1 MAEQA
6 LATGLG
12 EQLSVFPPD
21 MSTGKKGR
29 LSRILYNHGPGGGRA
44 LILPFDQGLEHGP
57 RDFFDNPPSVSP
69 SYQLKL
75 AKEGNFSA
83 VAFQIGLADKYFWE
97 YAGEIPLVLKLNGK
111 SDIPSDDE
119 PISPCNA
126 TVEEAVRLGADAVGY
141 TLYVG
146 SSRQDE
152 DFIQLAQVRED
163 AERFGLPLIVW
174 SYPRGAAMKAKG
186 GNGSQYAIEYAARI
200 ADELGADVAKV
211 NYPALGPSTGAPK
224 PYDTMDITSHDE
236 AVRRVITAA
245 GRAKIL
251 ISGGSKETDEEILE
265 KARTS
270 LEAGAM
276 GLIFGRNVWQRPWDE
291 SLQMIGKFHEIFD
304 SLPSPDYSGNGKRA

>member
-1 MAEQA
+1 MVEAAPGRSIDDQVR
-6 LATGLG
+6 
-12 EQLSVFPPD
+12 VFSPD

-29 LSRILYNHGPGGGRA
+29 LARIMYNHGPGNGRA
-44 LILPFDQGLEHGP
+44 MILPFDQGLEHGP

-69 SYQLKL
+69 KYQLKL

-111 SDIPSDDE
+111 SDIPPDDE
-119 PISPCNA
+119 PISPLNA
-126 TVEEAVRLGADAVGY
+126 GVEEAVRLGADAVGY

-146 SSRQDE
+146 TPRQDE

-163 AERFGLPLIVW
+163 CARFGMPLVVW
-174 SYPRGAAMKAKG
+174 SYPRGAAMAAKG
-186 GNGSQYAIEYAARI
+186 GIGSQYAIEYAARI

-211 NYPALGPSTGAPK
+211 NYPKLGATPGAPA
-224 PYDTMDITSHDE
+224 PYDSLELDHES

-245 GRAKIL
+245 GRSKIL
-251 ISGGSKETDEEILE
+251 ISGGSKESDQVVLD
-265 KARTS
+265 KARIS

-291 SLQMIGKFHEIFD
+291 SLQMIGRLHSIFE
-304 SLPSPDYSGNGKRA
+304 SLPQPDYSG